1 MFDRAG
7 FRRVLETDGHS
18 AGLPRILVRLDFGDP
33 AAAICRP

>member
-7 FRRVLETDGHS
+7 FRRVLETDAHS

-33 AAAICRP
+33 VPTTTRP